1 MNSKAL
7 KLMIDRYPE
16 RKLLARFS
24 NDELLQMIANYRES
38 ELLTIGINHQKSVN
52 EEEEAH
58 HTKVE
63 KLQVSQE
70 TVIRVE

>member
-24 NDELLQMIANYRES
+24 NDGLLQMIANYRES

-58 HTKVE
+58 FT
-63 KLQVSQE
+63 
-70 TVIRVE
+70 

>member
-1 MNSKAL
+1 
-7 KLMIDRYPE
+7 MIDRYPE

-24 NDELLQMIANYRES
+24 NDGLLQMIANYRES

-58 HTKVE
+58 FT
-63 KLQVSQE
+63 
-70 TVIRVE
+70 